1 MHVRSSAARRI
12 RTCSIHA
19 GSFHTAPLRP
29 LAPRASSSTSV
40 PLTSPPTP
48 SSAFF
53 LPLRPHLPLFPRF
66 AATRMSFAT
75 VRGFSSWS
83 PGRAVGH
90 KTRWLWTHQRRSVQP
105 DNGGAVPS
113 SSSPPPWLR
122 LRSDS
127 PGGTPSPPKL
137 EGSPVRRA
145 VKVVLLTFTYGPLL
159 YIAHLLLPTG
169 LHMVR
174 LFVYLLFFI
183 FIVFNYYGVSRFV
196 LTVRCARR
204 DCRSWQRPIGPL
216 RW

>member
-1 MHVRSSAARRI
+1 
-12 RTCSIHA
+12 
-19 GSFHTAPLRP
+19 
-29 LAPRASSSTSV
+29 
-40 PLTSPPTP
+40 
-48 SSAFF
+48 
-53 LPLRPHLPLFPRF
+53 
-66 AATRMSFAT
+66 MSFAT

-127 PGGTPSPPKL
+127 PSGTPSLPKL

-159 YIAHLLLPTG
+159 YATHLLLPVG
-169 LHMVR
+169 LHMVC
-174 LFVYLLFFI
+174 LFIYLFFI
-183 FIVFNYYGVSRFV
+183 YLIIMECPGLS
-196 LTVRCARR
+196 
-204 DCRSWQRPIGPL
+204 
-216 RW
+216 